1 MRTHMTHGPRSTAVL
16 GMTLLA
22 LFACNDDPVAPP
34 EPEGALPE
42 SAPQESAPLQDVV
55 LVAAPNTWAGK
66 KAMPTARSQLVA
78 VTVNNIIYAIGGA
91 GSSLTA
97 LRTVQA
103 YNPATNSWSTKA
115 QLPSG
120 RRAQTGAS
128 SIGNK
133 IYVAGGFNTSAALTK
148 TLYVYDVA
156 ANTWTKKAD
165 MPTVGSCG
173 GQGVIN
179 NLLYVYVGCTGVPF
193 GDKLLR
199 YTPSTNKWT
208 TLAAPPHQHA
218 SGAAGAIGT
227 KFYLAGGSDDG
238 ALDHRCARRLQ
249 PGDQYLGAGG
259 TDAHASREHGEPGP
273 RWEAVCHR
281 RRGIRRRRR
290 GHDGGLRSRQQHV
303 EHEGVDAEGPV
314 RPCGRDR
321 QRPAVRDRR
330 RGG

>member
-1 MRTHMTHGPRSTAVL
+1 MRTHMIHGPRSTAVL

-42 SAPQESAPLQDVV
+42 SAPQESAPPQDVV

-66 KAMPTARSQLVA
+66 KAMPSARSQLVA

-148 TLYVYDVA
+148 TLYVY
-156 ANTWTKKAD
+156 
-165 MPTVGSCG
+165 
-173 GQGVIN
+173 
-179 NLLYVYVGCTGVPF
+179 
-193 GDKLLR
+193 
-199 YTPSTNKWT
+199 
-208 TLAAPPHQHA
+208 
-218 SGAAGAIGT
+218 
-227 KFYLAGGSDDG
+227 
-238 ALDHRCARRLQ
+238 
-249 PGDQYLGAGG
+249 
-259 TDAHASREHGEPGP
+259 
-273 RWEAVCHR
+273 
-281 RRGIRRRRR
+281 
-290 GHDGGLRSRQQHV
+290 
-303 EHEGVDAEGPV
+303 
-314 RPCGRDR
+314 
-321 QRPAVRDRR
+321 R
-330 RGG
+330 RGGEYLDQEGGHAHGRKLRRAGCDQQSAVCVRGVHGRALRRQAAPLHALDEQVDHVGRPSPPARQRRGRGDRDQVLPGRRQR